1 MSNKNFNL
9 RPIIVNQL
17 VFSSKTQS
25 RGNLK
30 LDVKSKFSVQDI
42 SELNNQQYLAII
54 RCELTIHSKD
64 RDAFSLAMNSSA
76 ILDCQE
82 IDSETS
88 FKQLIEKQ
96 GIPRFMEELRK
107 IVADITQSLGCGVLN
122 I

>member
-1 MSNKNFNL
+1 MFVENFNL
-9 RPIIVNQL
+9 HPIIVEQL
-17 VFSSKTQS
+17 VFSAKNQP
-25 RGNLK
+25 RGNVK

-42 SELNNQQYLAII
+42 SELNNQQYMAII

-64 RDAFSLAMNSSA
+64 RETFSFVMNSSA
-76 ILDCQE
+76 LLDCKE
-82 IDSETS
+82 IEPETN
-88 FKQLIEKQ
+88 FKELIEKQ